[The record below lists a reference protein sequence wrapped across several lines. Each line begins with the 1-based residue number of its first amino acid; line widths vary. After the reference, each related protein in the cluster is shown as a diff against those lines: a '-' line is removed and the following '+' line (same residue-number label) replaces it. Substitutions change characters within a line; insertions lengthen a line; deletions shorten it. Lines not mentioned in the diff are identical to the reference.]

1 MVSNSHRCLIL
12 GNKVLIVIVLSTL
25 LGLLSACTG
34 SDSPYDSVEH
44 FGKENIVRTSLVFD
58 TLRLDAQYTSLSGQW
73 HMKDSLLCFVDEY
86 AVGIKEYDL
95 SGHFMGEHIRQGKG
109 PEEVLAAFLSRRST
123 SPREISSCRTRTVS
137 SIGSRKTIKNCSH

>member
-58 TLRLDAQYTSLSGQW
+58 TLRLDALYIP
-73 HMKDSLLCFVDEY
+73 F
-86 AVGIKEYDL
+86 
-95 SGHFMGEHIRQGKG
+95 
-109 PEEVLAAFLSRRST
+109 
-123 SPREISSCRTRTVS
+123 RTVAHE
-137 SIGSRKTIKNCSH
+137 GQPLVFRR

>member
-109 PEEVLAAFLSRRST
+109 P
-123 SPREISSCRTRTVS
+123 
-137 SIGSRKTIKNCSH
+137 

>member
-44 FGKENIVRTSLVFD
+44 FGKENIIHT
-58 TLRLDAQYTSLSGQW
+58 Y
-73 HMKDSLLCFVDEY
+73 
-86 AVGIKEYDL
+86 
-95 SGHFMGEHIRQGKG
+95 
-109 PEEVLAAFLSRRST
+109 
-123 SPREISSCRTRTVS
+123 
-137 SIGSRKTIKNCSH
+137 